1 MLKKELDIK
10 GLCCPEVLI
19 NVRKTALKLKEDTEL
34 KILTTD
40 PLAHLDIR
48 AYVGIEKNA
57 EFISYEKKEG
67 YDEIVLKYGFG
78 R

>member
-34 KILTTD
+34 KILTT
-40 PLAHLDIR
+40 AIFS
-48 AYVGIEKNA
+48 V
-57 EFISYEKKEG
+57 S
-67 YDEIVLKYGFG
+67 
-78 R
+78 